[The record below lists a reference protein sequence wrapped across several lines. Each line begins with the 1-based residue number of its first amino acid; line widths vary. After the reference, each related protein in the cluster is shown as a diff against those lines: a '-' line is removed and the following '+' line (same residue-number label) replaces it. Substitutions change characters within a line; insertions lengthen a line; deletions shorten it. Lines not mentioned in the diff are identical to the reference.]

1 MKPIMH
7 LYSDKVTITD
17 KRELMPLMKSST
29 IHVAA
34 SGKSGVI
41 YTNVSKE
48 ALDEFIDKNMKI
60 QSNLMLLKLAVDI
73 APEIKT
79 VCTLRIAD
87 DHTVSIE
94 ETLKADVLMTNARK
108 VVIIAEAGGKIYT
121 NDAVAANQCVHD
133 DIVNKEAP
141 AFALKSLIDLQGG
154 LVECEL
160 QPEV

>member
-1 MKPIMH
+1 MH

-17 KRELMPLMKSST
+17 KRELLPLMKSST

-34 SGKSGVI
+34 SEKSGVI
-41 YTNVSKE
+41 YANVSKE
-48 ALDEFIDKNMKI
+48 DLDEFIAKNI
-60 QSNLMLLKLAVDI
+60 RTQSGLMLLKLALDL

-79 VCTLRIAD
+79 VPDLRIAD

-94 ETLKADVLMTNARK
+94 ETLKADVLMTNASK

-141 AFALKSLIDLQGG
+141 AFSLKRLIDLQGG

-160 QPEV
+160 QCGE